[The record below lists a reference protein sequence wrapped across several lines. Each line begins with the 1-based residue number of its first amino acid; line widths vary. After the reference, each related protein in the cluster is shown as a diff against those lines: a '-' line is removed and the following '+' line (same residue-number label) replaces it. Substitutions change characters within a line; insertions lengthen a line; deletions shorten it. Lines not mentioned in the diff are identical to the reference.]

1 MDCIIH
7 GVAKSQ
13 IRLSNLRFHFQ
24 PLIMLVFI
32 ISKQVLNPDIMLPN
46 LLLSHSVLVSDSLR
60 PHGLQHTR
68 LPCPSLSP

>member
-1 MDCIIH
+1 MTE
-7 GVAKSQ
+7 Q
-13 IRLSNLRFHFQ
+13 LTLSVSAPNF
-24 PLIMLVFI
+24 MFI
-32 ISKQVLNPDIMLPN
+32 ISNQVSNSEVSNPDIMLPN